1 VAGMGLGVDIM
12 FDPDDLEKSFAPGRN
27 FVTKLWNIGR
37 FLLTNVGTTPVKSL
51 SDIDDD
57 RLSRTD
63 RWILSRLDAAIAE
76 SDAALGPA
84 RPTGNAW
91 TMAERTMGLR
101 LNDYA
106 ETARRF
112 VWNELA
118 DWYLEAIKGRL
129 ASPGDDREVARA
141 VLVHA
146 FDGALRLLH
155 PIVPFVTE
163 ALWQRLPG
171 RAADELLV
179 TASWPRAAGGHAGG
193 AAEFDLVRDAV
204 SALRQLRGEYN
215 ITPGKQL
222 NAVIVPT
229 PNARAVFEQET
240 ALIGRLTKC
249 TVALA
254 TAAPTGEAA
263 AHAVL
268 ADGSEVI
275 LPLAG
280 TIDVAKECARLQ
292 QELAA
297 LEKQLTGLRQRLSN
311 ENFVSRAKP
320 EIVEAERQ
328 KEREWSVRREQLAGK
343 VKTLCGD

>member
-1 VAGMGLGVDIM
+1 
-12 FDPDDLEKSFAPGRN
+12 
-27 FVTKLWNIGR
+27 VTKLWNIGR
-37 FLLTNVGTTPVKSL
+37 FLLTNVGTAPVHAVAE
-51 SDIDDD
+51 IDRD
-57 RLSRTD
+57 RLSRAD
-63 RWILSRLDAAIAE
+63 EWILARLDAAIAE
-76 SDAALGPA
+76 CNAALGPA
-84 RPTGNAW
+84 RPVAKHW
-91 TMAERTMGLR
+91 TLAERTMGMR

-129 ASPGDDREVARA
+129 TESGDDREVARA
-141 VLVHA
+141 VLAHA

-171 RAADELLV
+171 RGEDELLIS
-179 TASWPRAAGGHAGG
+179 ARWPSATGSHGQG
-193 AAEFDLVRDAV
+193 AVEFELVRSSVD
-204 SALRQLRGEYN
+204 ALRQLRGEYN
-215 ITPGKQL
+215 ISPGKQL
-222 NAVIVPT
+222 SALIVPA
-229 PNARAVFEQET
+229 PNARRVMEAEA

-249 TVALA
+249 AVSLA
-254 TAAPTGEAA
+254 DAAPTGEAA
-263 AHAVL
+263 AHQVL

-292 QELAA
+292 QELAG
-297 LEKQLTGLRQRLSN
+297 LDKQLGALRQRLTN

-328 KEREWSVRREQLAGK
+328 KEREWSARREQLAAK
-343 VKTLCGD
+343 VKTLCGN